1 MGKYE
6 LIQKLCDNK
15 GVKVTNVEKELGFAK
30 GSFKKMDSSKPS
42 ADKIHAIARYFSV
55 PMEIFYEDPNS
66 VRFARY
72 YEGVQNLVDDYAK
85 DGEPVYDIAAGQ
97 GRINDGYSDKFME
110 NEEDMDGFG
119 WCQVCGDSMSPTLLD
134 GDYVKIEYTTETQP
148 TDLTAIRIDG
158 EACTIKNVE
167 VVDNGIWVRA
177 VNKDVYEDRFYTMK
191 EVLSL
196 PISIIGKAVEL
207 KRKF

>member
-6 LIQKLCDNK
+6 LIQKLCDSK

-42 ADKIHAIARYFSV
+42 ADKIYAIARYFSV

-85 DGEPVYDIAAGQ
+85 EPVYDIAAGQ
-97 GRINDGYSDKFME
+97 GRINGDYADNYIKDEGNMEGYS
-110 NEEDMDGFG
+110 
-119 WCQVCGDSMSPTLLD
+119 WCEVHGDSMYPILLD
-134 GDYVKIEYTTETQP
+134 GDLVKVEHLTQTEP
-148 TDLTAIRIDG
+148 TDLTVIKVDG
-158 EACTIKNVE
+158 ESSTIKYVE
-167 VVDNGIWVRA
+167 VAENGIWLRA
-177 VNKDVYEDRFYTMK
+177 ENKDVFEDKFYSVQ
-191 EVLSL
+191 EVLTL
-196 PISIIGKAVEL
+196 PVSIIGKVVEL

>member
-1 MGKYE
+1 MWDRVEQLLREQDLSIADLSRMTGIGKSTFSGWKNNRYQPKSDKR
-6 LIQKLCDNK
+6 QKVADAL
-15 GVKVTNVEKELGFAK
+15 GVSILYLDGLTDERSLTNSTA
-30 GSFKKMDSSKPS
+30 
-42 ADKIHAIARYFSV
+42 
-55 PMEIFYEDPNS
+55 
-66 VRFARY
+66 
-72 YEGVQNLVDDYAK
+72 
-85 DGEPVYDIAAGQ
+85 EPIYDVAAGQ
-97 GRINDGYSDKFME
+97 GRINDGNYTDKFME
-110 NEEDMDGFG
+110 NEEDMDGYG

-134 GDYVKIEYTTETQP
+134 GDYVRIEYTTETQP

-177 VNKDVYEDRFYTMK
+177 INKDVYEDHFYTMK

>member
-1 MGKYE
+1 MWDRVEQLLREQDLSIADLSRMTGIGKSTFSGWKNKKYQPKSDKR
-6 LIQKLCDNK
+6 QKVADAL
-15 GVKVTNVEKELGFAK
+15 GVSILYLDGLTDERSLTNSTA
-30 GSFKKMDSSKPS
+30 
-42 ADKIHAIARYFSV
+42 
-55 PMEIFYEDPNS
+55 
-66 VRFARY
+66 
-72 YEGVQNLVDDYAK
+72 
-85 DGEPVYDIAAGQ
+85 EPIYDVAAGQ
-97 GRINDGYSDKFME
+97 GRINDGDYTDKFME
-110 NEEDMDGFG
+110 NEEDMDGYG

-134 GDYVKIEYTTETQP
+134 GDYVRIEYTTETQP
-148 TDLTAIRIDG
+148 TDLTTIRIDG

-177 VNKDVYEDRFYTMK
+177 VNKDVYEDHFYTMK